1 MGSTWKKP
9 FPTPYR
15 GRPPGP
21 ATRRRTVGRPAPAAR
36 SLGGVTSPF
45 DDPEFTARL
54 AQMGVVHTPGMAARM
69 MEDLAPL
76 LAAEGIDL
84 DDPAADVD
92 LETINEALAR
102 ATERHNLML
111 FTPVGAQ
118 RAGALAVL
126 RLFAESMAE
135 GDQDRAAA
143 VLAGVEVEPA
153 GDAPAISHVI
163 GVSLGLLDSWHT
175 DPELRA
181 VLTATRVPRWNRA
194 ARAAATEILALARK
208 GRAFASLKSLHRHGG
223 LALFEG
229 SALLVAA
236 SLSARAASEKASV
249 SDLAERVLV
258 DAGSDRPA
266 PATTPAASPH
276 APGSSFMRPHG
287 ASGHRARRPAATGRP
302 VARSARAADRALQ
315 RGFGAWLER
324 APSIAA
330 PTVSDELKMMQALA
344 DIARDHRL
352 DLHSAAD
359 VEPLI
364 DLLWDADEP
373 GSPEALG
380 AALETLH
387 DYVHFRLDAGH
398 DPDAWEE
405 AHEAVEDAIDDAG
418 GAGPMGAIIEDA
430 EKVSPDARRHALAQ
444 TPLIAA
450 VNDLLEWVGTG
461 RSVTQSGGVRRGD
474 IKEVAKM
481 LGVRAVGVAKRVGNY
496 WDEGAPVQALSM
508 ADVPVLPQWWEAL
521 STAQVI
527 RTNSSSVRPGQAAAE
542 WIAEELPPLD
552 LAEAVAAIFVGA
564 TLAAPMKQ
572 ASYGSFIVKPSL
584 AQLMQALA
592 PVGLEVQEP
601 ALLGHGPVWTLR
613 NLERAGLVTF
623 GPSDSV
629 QVPEGLRAA
638 VARGLLLA
646 LALLAGD
653 EDG

>member
-1 MGSTWKKP
+1 M
-9 FPTPYR
+9 
-15 GRPPGP
+15 
-21 ATRRRTVGRPAPAAR
+21 
-36 SLGGVTSPF
+36 TSPF

-54 AQMGVVHTPGMAARM
+54 AQMGVVHAPGMAARM

-84 DDPAADVD
+84 DNLDSDADLGDV
-92 LETINEALAR
+92 NAALAR

-153 GDAPAISHVI
+153 GDAPAISHLI
-163 GVSLGLLDSWHT
+163 GVGLGLLDSWHT

-181 VLTATRVPRWNRA
+181 VLAATRVPRWNRA
-194 ARAAATEILALARK
+194 ARAAATDILALARK

-249 SDLAERVLV
+249 RDLAGRVLV
-258 DAGSDRPA
+258 DAGSDRRA
-266 PATTPAASPH
+266 PRTTPAASPH
-276 APGSSFMRPHG
+276 APGSSFMRPQGAGG
-287 ASGHRARRPAATGRP
+287 ASRLRPAAAGRP
-302 VARSARAADRALQ
+302 GARNARAADRTLQ

-330 PTVSDELKMMQALA
+330 PTVSDELKMMQALV

-352 DLHSAAD
+352 DLHRATD

-364 DLLWDADEP
+364 DLLWDTDDPE
-373 GSPEALG
+373 SPEALG

-387 DYVHFRLDAGH
+387 DYVHFRLDDGR
-398 DPDAWEE
+398 DLDGWEE
-405 AHEAVEDAIDDAG
+405 AHEAVEDAMDDAG
-418 GAGPMGAIIEDA
+418 ASGPLGAIMEDA
-430 EKVSPDARRHALAQ
+430 EKVSPDARQQALAQ

-450 VNDLLEWVGTG
+450 VKDLLEWVGTG
-461 RSVTQSGGVRRGD
+461 RPVTQSGGVRRGD

-527 RTNSSSVRPGQAAAE
+527 RTNSSSVRRGPAAAE

-584 AQLMQALA
+584 AQLMHALA
-592 PVGLEVQEP
+592 PADLEIQEP
-601 ALLGHGPVWTLR
+601 ALPGQGPVWTLR

-623 GPSDSV
+623 GASGSV
-629 QVPEGLRAA
+629 EVPDGLRAA

-646 LALLAGD
+646 LALLTGP